1 MMKVSRGS
9 KGFTLI
15 ELLIVIAIIGILAA
29 IAIPAYNGY
38 TTKARI
44 SGVTNA
50 MGAIKNALNAYYTD
64 NLNWPGTALSTSK
77 LIGETLG
84 VTPPT
89 QYVAETGW
97 NVATNGQVTATL
109 QNVGSGQDTKTLVL
123 TPTLNT
129 TNNTWVWDWTQSS
142 CDPTYRPR

>member
-1 MMKVSRGS
+1 MIRVSRGS

-50 MGAIKNALNAYYTD
+50 MGAIKNALSAYYTD
-64 NLNWPGTALSTSK
+64 NLQWPAAMGSATA
-77 LIGETLG
+77 IGEALG

-89 QYVAETGW
+89 QYVLENGW
-97 NVATNGQVTATL
+97 TVSNAVPGQVIATL
-109 QNVGSGQDTKTLVL
+109 TGVGSGQDGLTLVL
-123 TPTLNT
+123 TPTANGNT
-129 TNNTWVWDWTQSS
+129 YVWDWNSS
-142 CDPTYRPR
+142 GVAAAYRPK